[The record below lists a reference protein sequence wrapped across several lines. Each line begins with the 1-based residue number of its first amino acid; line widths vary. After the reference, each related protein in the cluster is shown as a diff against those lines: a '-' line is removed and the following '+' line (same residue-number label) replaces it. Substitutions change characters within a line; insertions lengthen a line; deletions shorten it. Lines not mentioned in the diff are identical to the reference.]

1 MNWRAGGAALLGAFI
16 GGAGGIFVGKA
27 AAQRLALPEANGR
40 HKEFTGQSMLVGAS
54 IGAII
59 GASLA
64 SDDPKP
70 PTST

>member
-1 MNWRAGGAALLGAFI
+1 VNWRAGGAALIGAFL

-27 AAQRLALPEANGR
+27 AAQRLEIPSHNGR

-64 SDDPKP
+64 GDDPKKP
-70 PTST
+70 ST